1 MLSMPAP
8 WPSLSA
14 SLLADVEHAG
24 AQALSTSCSRM
35 LSMPAPSLVR
45 ELLAHVEHAGV
56 VLVRELLAHVEH
68 AGGQALTVERWQ
80 RSQEHFVAGELA
92 SSLPPSVRRRLV

>member
-8 WPSLSA
+8 GLVRE
-14 SLLADVEHAG
+14 LLAHVEHAG
-24 AQALSTSCSRM
+24 IVLLFRD
-35 LSMPAPSLVR
+35 
-45 ELLAHVEHAGV
+45 LLAHVEHAGV